1 MARSP
6 LRKRPQAP
14 KNKDTT
20 SEGASMKVNP
30 MSYLVPTVVEQTPRG
45 ERAFDIY
52 SRLLKERIIFVG
64 TPLDDAVANLIMAQ
78 LLHLEGEDP
87 DKDIA
92 LYINSPGG
100 STTSLMAIYDT
111 MQFVKPNIATY
122 CMGQAASAA
131 AVLLSAGERGKR
143 FALPHSRIM
152 IHQPHISGLE
162 GQATDIEI
170 HAREI
175 IRIKTEINELLGH
188 HTGKSVDAIKA
199 DTERDFW
206 MTAREALDYGLVD
219 EVLAGRTLEAVAG

>member
-1 MARSP
+1 
-6 LRKRPQAP
+6 
-14 KNKDTT
+14 
-20 SEGASMKVNP
+20 

-52 SRLLKERIIFVG
+52 SRLLKERIIFLG
-64 TPLDDAVANLIMAQ
+64 TPIDDGVANLIMAQ
-78 LLHLEGEDP
+78 LLHLEGEDAE
-87 DKDIA
+87 KDIN

-111 MQFVKPNIATY
+111 MEFVKPHIATY

-131 AVLLSAGERGKR
+131 AVLLAAGERGKR

-162 GQATDIEI
+162 GQASDIEI

-175 IRIKTEINELLGH
+175 MRIKVEINELLASH
-188 HTGKSVDAIKA
+188 AGKSVDDIKA

-206 MTAREALDYGLVD
+206 MTATEALEYGLVD
-219 EVLAGRTLEAVAG
+219 EVLTGRTLEAVSG